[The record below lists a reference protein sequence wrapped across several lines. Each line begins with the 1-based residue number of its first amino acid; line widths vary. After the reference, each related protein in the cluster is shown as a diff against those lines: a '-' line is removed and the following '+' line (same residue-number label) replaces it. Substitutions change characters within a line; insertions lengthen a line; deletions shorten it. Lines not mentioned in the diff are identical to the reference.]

1 VTAKKPTCFMC
12 DRTLGPTHI
21 AASDSAPAMC
31 LRCGGRV
38 HGLLERDRTA
48 RSTKP
53 SNSIFPLSGT
63 PEKAES
69 FELAHIKFF
78 ATREDVQRIREVADG
93 LGLRVGSAM
102 LLFADIGCNMAP
114 LLAEMQRKHEV
125 ATKRAVIEAKREH
138 GRRVRRATLAGKRLN
153 AAAAATGNRATDLY
167 KKK

>member
-1 VTAKKPTCFMC
+1 
-12 DRTLGPTHI
+12 
-21 AASDSAPAMC
+21 MC

-48 RSTKP
+48 RSTKL

-78 ATREDVQRIREVADG
+78 ATREDVQRIREVAEG
-93 LGLRVGSAM
+93 LELTVGQTM

-114 LLAEMQRKHEV
+114 LLAEMQRKHEA
-125 ATKRAVIEAKREH
+125 ATKRAVIEANREH
-138 GRRVRRATLAGKRLN
+138 GRKVRRATLAGKRLN
-153 AAAAATGNRATDLY
+153 AVAAVTVNRDDDIYKNKRGAYRLR